1 MTATSARPVVVSAS
15 HERTEAGPLPDPV
28 ARAMAI
34 APLIDAAVEII
45 ETTRRIPEP
54 LLTELH
60 NARLPRLFLPRS
72 LGGDQVDPVTYFRTI
87 ERISRHDAS
96 IGWNLFVGNST
107 CLQAPFLPPETGRKI
122 WGDPRALIAWGP
134 PNQCRATAV
143 PGGYRISGRW
153 DFASGCRQ
161 ASWIGCH
168 GFVVEPDGALRLNR
182 FGKPTVRTLLLPL
195 AQATLLDTWDTIGLR
210 GTASDSYEVNDI
222 FVPEAFSSTREDP
235 TLRREPGPLYAF
247 PMQGLYAIGVA
258 GCAIGTARA
267 MLEEL
272 MSIATRKT
280 PRGLSRLADMPSL
293 QGGIGRAEARL
304 GSAAA
309 YVRETLSEIYGRAP
323 EWEIIDV
330 NDRGRVRLVSA
341 NAIQAAIEVADFVYK
356 EAGVD
361 SIFKGSGIE
370 RRFRDIHT
378 LSQQIQSRGAHFEAV
393 GQILLGNPPEH
404 FL

>member
-1 MTATSARPVVVSAS
+1 MTATSARPVVVSQSHPSAEAS
-15 HERTEAGPLPDPV
+15 PLPDPV
-28 ARAMAI
+28 ARAKAV

-45 ETTRRIPEP
+45 EKTRRIPEP
-54 LLTELH
+54 LLTALH
-60 NARLPRLFLPRS
+60 DNRLPRLFLPRS

-87 ERISRHDAS
+87 ELISRHDAS
-96 IGWNLFVGNST
+96 VGWNLFVGNST
-107 CLQAPFLPPETGRKI
+107 CLQAPFLPPETGRAI
-122 WGDPRALIAWGP
+122 WGNPRALIAWGP
-134 PNQCRATAV
+134 PNQCRVSAA
-143 PGGYRISGRW
+143 PGGYRATGRW

-161 ASWIGCH
+161 ASWMGCH
-168 GFVVEPDGALRLNR
+168 ATVVEADGSLRLNR
-182 FGKPTVRTLLLPL
+182 FGKPTVRTLLFPL
-195 AQATLLDTWDTIGLR
+195 EQATLLDTWDTIGLR
-210 GTASDSYEVNDI
+210 GTASDSYEIKNI

-235 TLRREPGPLYAF
+235 TLRQEPGPLYSF

-272 MSIATRKT
+272 KTIATKKT
-280 PRGLSRLADMPSL
+280 PRGLSRLADMASL
-293 QGGIGRAEARL
+293 QGGVGRAEARL
-304 GSAAA
+304 GSASA
-309 YVRETLSEIYGRAP
+309 YICETLAEIYDRAP

-330 NDRGRVRLVSA
+330 NDRGRVRLISA
-341 NAIQAAIEVADFVYK
+341 NAIQASIEVADFVYK

-393 GQILLGNPPEH
+393 GQILLGNPPDP
-404 FL
+404 FF